1 MSSAFYGPEGNRTP
15 VRKPIP
21 CSSTII
27 SCSFT
32 FPPPYENKHPYGF
45 SSFMLRPYTQ
55 SLIYVVSH
63 KIDARFLMCECI
75 KADSSIKL
83 RMLNYLQRLILI
95 LPFHAPHADSF
106 TSCMIP
112 VETSTTPYWMLQSAE
127 NMPVTCF
134 PSHRDLSGRVSL

>member
-1 MSSAFYGPEGNRTP
+1 
-15 VRKPIP
+15 
-21 CSSTII
+21 
-27 SCSFT
+27 
-32 FPPPYENKHPYGF
+32 
-45 SSFMLRPYTQ
+45 MLRPYTQ

-112 VETSTTPYWMLQSAE
+112 VETSTTPDWFTVIHSVNFTISQKQFLVNSYHSSKIPSSLPVPTQKKEIVRDHVTESSESTLLAPLQY
-127 NMPVTCF
+127 
-134 PSHRDLSGRVSL
+134 PSGFQ